1 MIIVYNDTIITGSKD
16 KSIRGL
22 PLREKEIKIKT
33 FEINYAHEGEVTYLM
48 NLYHDEIISCGVDG
62 RIKRWYNRNS
72 DFEGFLKYELLETFS
87 INGQT
92 KVHNSVNK
100 IIKLRNN
107 NLCSCGNDS
116 TIKIWVKDY
125 YKNKYEL
132 NQIFTCLD
140 KNVNSILE
148 IDNNLVAGCLNNTQF
163 FNLDQLK
170 FENNLENTSTYSANS
185 MIKMKDKIIC
195 GNWGIFFID
204 KNTKKLLKTIK
215 IINNNLEAIFCLTAL
230 NDNLFICGGK
240 LGTIDIY
247 DINAYEKI
255 ASTYIKDESI
265 YGIKNFDDIYFFYG
279 SKNIFFMILEEFK
292 RDVYDDDD

>member
-22 PLREKEIKIKT
+22 PLREKEIKTKT
-33 FEINYAHEGEVTYLM
+33 FEINYAHKGEVTYLM

-62 RIKRWYNRNS
+62 RIKRWYNRYS

-107 NLCSCGNDS
+107 HLCSCGNDS

-185 MIKMKDKIIC
+185 MIK
-195 GNWGIFFID
+195 
-204 KNTKKLLKTIK
+204 
-215 IINNNLEAIFCLTAL
+215 
-230 NDNLFICGGK
+230 
-240 LGTIDIY
+240 
-247 DINAYEKI
+247 
-255 ASTYIKDESI
+255 
-265 YGIKNFDDIYFFYG
+265 
-279 SKNIFFMILEEFK
+279 
-292 RDVYDDDD
+292 